1 MWQQWYIYTHNVSG
15 ILVQITTSLAV
26 VKMAGITRLMTDK
39 ECWSCVILSQ
49 EGQSFAEIL

>member
-15 ILVQITTSLAV
+15 VLAQITTSLAV
-26 VKMAGITRLMTDK
+26 VKMAGITCLMTDK